1 MYDFW
6 LPAYS
11 IYLSVKHQED
21 GEVVSE
27 ESWDR
32 RTREFTIRMCR
43 EKEKR
48 GSGANKDVCK
58 HIACSLGQMEPQ
70 LRENEEVRAWV
81 LDSAAV
87 SLSPGYTPC
96 YT

>member
-11 IYLSVKHQED
+11 IYLPVKHQED

-32 RTREFTIRMCR
+32 RTREFTIRECG
-43 EKEKR
+43 EKKNR
-48 GSGANKDVCK
+48 GIDAKSWTWL
-58 HIACSLGQMEPQ
+58 S
-70 LRENEEVRAWV
+70 V
-81 LDSAAV
+81 LIINYDD
-87 SLSPGYTPC
+87 
-96 YT
+96 